1 MYFLDIIT
9 IPMSSDNEIVTLDS
23 FVRSQKN
30 QELKGILLKLK
41 NELRKEDMLWE
52 DIKEILKSV
61 HDFDKELLKAI
72 IPLIIEE

>member
-1 MYFLDIIT
+1 MNNDKEII
-9 IPMSSDNEIVTLDS
+9 TLDS
-23 FVRSQKN
+23 FVRSQQH

-52 DIKEILKSV
+52 DIKDILKTV
-61 HDFDKELLKAI
+61 HEFDKDLLSTI

>member
-1 MYFLDIIT
+1 MNNDKEII
-9 IPMSSDNEIVTLDS
+9 TLDS
-23 FVRSQKN
+23 FVRSQQN

-52 DIKEILKSV
+52 DIKDILKTV
-61 HDFDKELLKAI
+61 HEFDKDLLSTI